1 MRVSEIIRDIL
12 DIIDGVER
20 PQPDDSVEEK
30 AYSDDD
36 IKRFRQ
42 IVDLINTGPV
52 STEPHEQYAGVDAV
66 TVNAGA
72 DSWQGTKDAK
82 DIRGTTTRIYGDN

>member
-1 MRVSEIIRDIL
+1 VKASEILRDIL
-12 DIIDGVER
+12 NIIDGAER
-20 PQPDDSVEEK
+20 SQPDDSVEEK

-42 IVDLINTGPV
+42 IVDLVNTDQI
-52 STEPHEQYAGVDAV
+52 STRPHVQYADIEAV
-66 TVNAGA
+66 TTDAGA
-72 DSWQGTKDAK
+72 DSWQGPKDVE